1 MKDIPEYEGLYAVTE
16 DGLVWTY
23 PNYIHNGRF
32 LKSSVTKYGYEQVVL
47 SKNGKTK
54 HFYVHRLV
62 AQVYLLQDESR
73 NYVNHKDGNK
83 TNNCVSNLEW
93 VTPSENKQH
102 AFKTGLTKMKPS
114 QIEASRRN
122 ITQYNLTKG
131 VKNVQHR
138 SI

>member
-32 LKSSVTKYGYEQVVL
+32 LKSSITKCGYEQVVL

-62 AQVYLLQDESR
+62 AQVYLLQEENR
-73 NYVNHKDGNK
+73 NFVNHKNGIKTDNK
-83 TNNCVSNLEW
+83 VSNLEW

-102 AFKTGLTKMKPS
+102 AFKTGLTKMQPS

-122 ITQYNLTKG
+122 ITNYNLSKG
-131 VKNVQHR
+131 VKNVEHNAV
-138 SI
+138 

>member
-16 DGLVWTY
+16 DGQVWTY
-23 PNYIHNGRF
+23 PNYIHNGRY

-62 AQVYLLQDESR
+62 AQVYLLQDENR
-73 NYVNHKDGNK
+73 NHVNHKNGVK
-83 TNNCVSNLEW
+83 TDNRASNLEW

-102 AFKTGLTKMKPS
+102 AFKTGLTKMQPS

-131 VKNVQHR
+131 KDYVQHS